1 MENRLR
7 KLRKQ
12 ENKTLLQVARFLS
25 ISTQSLSA
33 YETGVRDLST
43 DILCKLADFY
53 GVSVDYILC
62 RDNSAPAP
70 VYRYKLQNAH
80 NAHIWA
86 AKAALP
92 YFCPVIHLYA
102 LVASALTE
110 LKYATAATFEL
121 L

>member
-70 VYRYKLQNAH
+70 VYTDDPTL
-80 NAHIWA
+80 
-86 AKAALP
+86 KAILDL
-92 YFCPVIHLYA
+92 YDRMTPVQRGQFRAMGEILISNSNKNKI
-102 LVASALTE
+102 LN
-110 LKYATAATFEL
+110 
-121 L
+121 